1 MAIDAMVLRLPQ
13 WGGVPADESGFVDSG
28 LLPPGTYELTVRARD
43 HGALSLGKKVL
54 HPNEVL
60 ELGEIRIGK

>member
-1 MAIDAMVLRLPQ
+1 MVLRLPQ

-28 LLPPGTYELTVRARD
+28 LLPPGTYQLTVRARD
-43 HGALSLGKKVL
+43 HSSMRLGEKVL

-60 ELGEIRIGK
+60 DLEEIRIGK